1 MVKNNLT
8 SSQMT
13 LPVTVG
19 DKASFENFW
28 VGHNSELISALHS
41 CIRKGEPRM
50 LFLYGPEG
58 AGKSHLLYAAMR
70 FAKQEILAS
79 SYLSLKDPY
88 ASPAMLDCLDVA
100 NLVCIDDVHY
110 WATDKDRERALF
122 ALFEQVKQ
130 NGGQLIVS
138 ATQPPPECG
147 FELLDL
153 VSRLSSGLLY
163 PLHALNDKQQ
173 FEAIRLRAQQR
184 GLKIS
189 DDTVRYLLTRSSRKT
204 TELFSILDEID
215 RASLVEKRRITIP
228 FLQSL
233 LSNR

>member
-1 MVKNNLT
+1 
-8 SSQMT
+8 MT

-28 VGHNSELISALHS
+28 VGHNSELATALHT

-50 LFLYGPEG
+50 LFFYGPSG
-58 AGKSHLLYAAMR
+58 AGKSHLLYASMR
-70 FAKQEILAS
+70 FAKQEVLAS

-88 ASPAMLDCLDVA
+88 ASPAMLETLDVR
-100 NLVCIDDVHY
+100 NLVCLDDVQY
-110 WATDKDRERALF
+110 WAADTDRERALF

-130 NGGQLIVS
+130 SGGQLIVS
-138 ATQPPPECG
+138 ATQPPRECG
-147 FELLDL
+147 YTLLDL
-153 VSRLSSGLLY
+153 VSRLSSGLVY
-163 PLHALNDKQQ
+163 PLHALSDEQR
-173 FEAIRLRAQQR
+173 FEAVRLRAQQR

-189 DDTVRYLLTRSSRKT
+189 DDTVRYLLTRSSRNT
-204 TELFSILDEID
+204 AELFTILDEID

-233 LSNR
+233 LARR